1 MSLTSR
7 KKEQTPG
14 DKKTIFYIF
23 LDYTVYSFY
32 NVSDSRNMFQRSTV
46 PQQHILL
53 KMDKMYDV

>member
-14 DKKTIFYIF
+14 DRKTA
-23 LDYTVYSFY
+23 YSFY
-32 NVSDSRNMFQRSTV
+32 NVSDSRNMFQRYTV